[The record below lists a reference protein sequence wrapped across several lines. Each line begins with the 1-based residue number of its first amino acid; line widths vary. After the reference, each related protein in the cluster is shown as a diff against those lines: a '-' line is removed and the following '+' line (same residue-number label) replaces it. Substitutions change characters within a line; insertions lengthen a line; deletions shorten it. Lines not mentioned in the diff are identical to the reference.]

1 MAACSQ
7 ALWAIVLLLCVSF
20 RSGSAFF
27 GFDSKRHREHSHY
40 SGSLPPLGVRPD
52 CRVLFQDSMDSVP
65 FCGTNAVLRRSA
77 LEALPN
83 GGLPY
88 ASHPIPS
95 HRIALHRIAA
105 VNSGLCIT

>member
-1 MAACSQ
+1 VGYCLVVVRFVAVR
-7 ALWAIVLLLCVSF
+7 LFL
-20 RSGSAFF
+20 GSV
-27 GFDSKRHREHSHY
+27 SKRHREHLHAAHFR
-40 SGSLPPLGVRPD
+40 PLGVRPD

-88 ASHPIPS
+88 AF
-95 HRIALHRIAA
+95 AFAFA
-105 VNSGLCIT
+105 FA